1 MLIRHEIIVKATVRQ
16 DKLLTKFIRSLRDKG
31 ASISIVDEVYRR
43 VILKIPL
50 LKYEFVAP
58 LLKEYVSTA
67 SYEVR
72 ATLLHS
78 LSATQLMHIMDYLRK
93 TFDKIHIVKPE
104 QSYTR
109 ILGLIKIDSRG
120 SLIEIYPSR
129 SKHRGKIIIRYIP
142 KLVQMDTLDLSLL
155 PPSMYTLNY
164 TDDEDF
170 KKNIRKAVE
179 TLNEVEDKIIKVIR
193 PK

>member
-16 DKLLTKFIRSLRDKG
+16 DRLLTKFIRSLRDEG

-50 LKYEFVAP
+50 LKYEIVAS

-78 LSATQLMHIMDYLRK
+78 LSATQLMHIMDNLRK

-109 ILGLIKIDSRG
+109 ILGLIKTDSQG
-120 SLIEIYPSR
+120 SL
-129 SKHRGKIIIRYIP
+129 
-142 KLVQMDTLDLSLL
+142 SL
-155 PPSMYTLNY
+155 
-164 TDDEDF
+164 
-170 KKNIRKAVE
+170 IH
-179 TLNEVEDKIIKVIR
+179 I
-193 PK
+193 

>member
-50 LKYEFVAP
+50 LKYEIVAS

-78 LSATQLMHIMDYLRK
+78 LSASQLIHIMDNLRK
-93 TFDKIHIVKPE
+93 TFDKIHIIKPE

-109 ILGLIKIDSRG
+109 ILGLIKTDSQG

-129 SKHRGKIIIRYIP
+129 SKRRGKIIIRYLP
-142 KLVQMDTLDLSLL
+142 KLVQMGTLDLSLL

-164 TDDEDF
+164 TDEEDF
-170 KKNIRKAVE
+170 KRNIRKAVE